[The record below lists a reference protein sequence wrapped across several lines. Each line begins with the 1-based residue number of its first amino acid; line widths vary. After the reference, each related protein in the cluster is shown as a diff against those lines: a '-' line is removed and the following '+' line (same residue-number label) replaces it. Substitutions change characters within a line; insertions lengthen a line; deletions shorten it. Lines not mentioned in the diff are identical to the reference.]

1 MSLNKNLQSLSQ
13 KIKSA
18 PTLPG
23 CYLFKDKNGNIIY
36 VGKAKSIRNR
46 VQSYLTNGQSKDPK
60 TTVLISRAV
69 DIEFFVTNSEV
80 EALILENTLIKEHK
94 PRYNISL
101 RDDKTFPYVRITNE
115 EFPRVFVTRRVI
127 KDGSRYFGPYTDV
140 GSLRSTLRIIKQIFP
155 VRSCKYKLDQEI
167 VRRKKVQL
175 CLDYHIKK
183 CEGPC
188 QGLVSAEDYN
198 KMIDKMAA
206 LLQGKTSEVI
216 DYFKENMTKAS
227 SELRFEDAGRYRDNI
242 ETIQSYSRT
251 QSVELSDSIDRDLVD
266 IVIEEGY
273 GCAVVF
279 KIRGGKLIGRNSIFL
294 EKIIHH
300 EMPEIMQNFIQLYY
314 SKLEQV
320 PKEILVNAYPEN
332 KEILE
337 KWLSEIRTSRVEIKV
352 PVRRDKVRLLRMA
365 ERNAK
370 LQLREYLLNKSA
382 KGEYIPKSLNSLQ
395 KSLNLPKLPR
405 RIEAFDISN
414 IRGKFSVASL
424 VTFINATPK
433 KSEYRRFK
441 IKTVKRIDDYSSIS
455 EVVKRRY
462 TRQLKEGKPLPN
474 LILIDGGKGQVNIA
488 KSTLDN
494 LRLSNIPIIGLAKR
508 LEEIYLPEKSEPI
521 ILPRD
526 SVALTLLRK
535 IRDEAHRF
543 AVTYHRNLRGK
554 GEVTSQLDMIPGLGN
569 SRKKELMKYFG
580 TISKIA
586 AASTDDLCKVEGIG
600 EKLAHKIWNYL
611 HG

>member
-1 MSLNKNLQSLSQ
+1 
-13 KIKSA
+13 
-18 PTLPG
+18 
-23 CYLFKDKNGNIIY
+23 
-36 VGKAKSIRNR
+36 
-46 VQSYLTNGQSKDPK
+46 
-60 TTVLISRAV
+60 
-69 DIEFFVTNSEV
+69 
-80 EALILENTLIKEHK
+80 
-94 PRYNISL
+94 
-101 RDDKTFPYVRITNE
+101 
-115 EFPRVFVTRRVI
+115 
-127 KDGSRYFGPYTDV
+127 
-140 GSLRSTLRIIKQIFP
+140 
-155 VRSCKYKLDQEI
+155 
-167 VRRKKVQL
+167 
-175 CLDYHIKK
+175 
-183 CEGPC
+183 
-188 QGLVSAEDYN
+188 
-198 KMIDKMAA
+198 
-206 LLQGKTSEVI
+206 
-216 DYFKENMTKAS
+216 
-227 SELRFEDAGRYRDNI
+227 
-242 ETIQSYSRT
+242 
-251 QSVELSDSIDRDLVD
+251 
-266 IVIEEGY
+266 
-273 GCAVVF
+273 
-279 KIRGGKLIGRNSIFL
+279 
-294 EKIIHH
+294 
-300 EMPEIMQNFIQLYY
+300 MPEIMQNFIQLYY

-320 PKEILVNAYPEN
+320 PKEILVNAYPKN

-462 TRQLKEGKPLPN
+462 TRQLKEGKPLPD

-508 LEEIYLPEKSEPI
+508 LEEIYLPEKNEPI

>member
-462 TRQLKEGKPLPN
+462 TRQLKEGKPLPD